1 MNNSDP
7 YTPFY
12 SQLILGNTSSTNINI
27 NNINISEL
35 LKDSNY
41 LTYYNTLDTKT
52 CPIGLDEFKEGD
64 SIIELPCKHIFLK
77 ENIINWL
84 KNKHTCPVCRYS
96 LTKES
101 EINQLEMDQYHITH
115 SIDTMIQFL
124 SNRLRNQDNEV
135 NETLEDI
142 FEIY

>member
-12 SQLILGNTSSTNINI
+12 SQLILGNTSSTNNI
-27 NNINISEL
+27 NNINISEM

-41 LTYYNTLDTKT
+41 LTYSNTLDTKT

-64 SIIELPCKHIFLK
+64 SIVELPCKHIFLK
-77 ENIINWL
+77 ENILNWL

-96 LTKES
+96 LSQVTQES
-101 EINQLEMDQYHITH
+101 QEDTDQYHITH
-115 SIDTMIQFL
+115 RIDTMIQFL
-124 SNRLRNQDNEV
+124 SNRLRNQDNNV
-135 NETLEDI
+135 SETLEEI

>member
-7 YTPFY
+7 YTSFY
-12 SQLILGNTSSTNINI
+12 SQLILGNTSSTINNI
-27 NNINISEL
+27 NNIIINISEL
-35 LKDSNY
+35 LKNSNY
-41 LTYYNTLDTKT
+41 LTYSNTLDTKT

-96 LTKES
+96 LS
-101 EINQLEMDQYHITH
+101 QVSQIEMEQYHITH
-115 SIDTMIQFL
+115 RIDTMIQFL
-124 SNRLRNQDNEV
+124 SNRLRNQDTEV
-135 NETLEDI
+135 TETLEEI

>member
-7 YTPFY
+7 YTSFY
-12 SQLILGNTSSTNINI
+12 SQLILGNTSS
-27 NNINISEL
+27 NINISEL

-41 LTYYNTLDTKT
+41 LTYSNTIDTKT

-77 ENIINWL
+77 ENILNWL

-96 LTKES
+96 LNKES
-101 EINQLEMDQYHITH
+101 EVSQEDIDQYYITH
-115 SIDTMIQFL
+115 SIDTMVQFI
-124 SNRLRNQDNEV
+124 SNRLMNQDTEIS
-135 NETLEDI
+135 EIIEEI